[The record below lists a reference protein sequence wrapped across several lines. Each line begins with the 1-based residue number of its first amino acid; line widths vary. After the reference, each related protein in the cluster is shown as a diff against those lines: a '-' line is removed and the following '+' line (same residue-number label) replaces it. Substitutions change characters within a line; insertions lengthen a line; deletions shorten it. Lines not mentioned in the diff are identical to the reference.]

1 MTDYWQNKNSY
12 ANRKYIL
19 QKLEGYQLYT
29 QLNMITKSNKDLLI
43 NWKIYLLLN
52 DWKPQI
58 LFVLELNLIFLDQFN
73 RKLNTFKLIFV
84 KYRS

>member
-1 MTDYWQNKNSY
+1 MTDYWQNKKSY

-58 LFVLELNLIFLDQFN
+58 LFVLEMNLIFF
-73 RKLNTFKLIFV
+73 
-84 KYRS
+84 RSI